1 MRMSSMRGSAGAG
14 SSINVTIVRSC
25 WRSSGSGG
33 KYPGTRTDLTNS
45 PTICALGSM
54 TRLPRRMRWP
64 SRMRSAS
71 SSLSA
76 VCDSSSLGG
85 VAWSVMTFL
94 RRALYCPR
102 SRMSA
107 MTSTAKRN
115 LIAQWA
121 FDTRPVLLRF
131 HLWLEDVE
139 VERAQAEPVSAHT
152 FAPRGIARC
161 LAMTSAATAL
171 GTRLFGDYGGGRGK
185 DKAAVNQVKKAADAV
200 SAYVMSEGLWHLTR
214 TLPENHALMVCLG
227 EGLMPKVGETPEM
240 GANPMLG
247 FGRVYARPELARTV
261 DRRVRRL
268 LNEPGH
274 TFEQFYE
281 WLQGRGI
288 TLWGAAVDTLEN
300 TSRFAEGKPTG
311 PMAVFHLFDS
321 PLTLSRPYEAYM
333 GCLTVPAR
341 VAEAAQSASVLL
353 DYRTSRTQ
361 VAEAIEA
368 AYPGIRREHIHVWTL
383 RGKSRVRRLGR
394 LWEEWAKLGVHLVE
408 DGWKAPSGLEVF
420 TDSGTYAPTFLVG
433 SWQDE
438 ADATHVFLCDGYAAT
453 AEAVQAASLS
463 DVLDVHATMALFS
476 PTFDLPVDVEA
487 RLMHLDP
494 AVPDFAQRLGA
505 LIGGR
510 EVEAGK
516 VRTYAEAIR
525 EAAASN
531 MPLDKRV
538 LQADDFLP
546 EKNWSVLASVGYMCD
561 DPYTGAPGVT
571 QVADHVYRVTTR
583 LATRKASSRVTFT
596 LRLMESL
603 DTTRQV
609 FSPLLV
615 RFLSGVDHT
624 TRPVKISDSGRI
636 RNELQTMIPQALE
649 HDGDRIRVRFERI
662 NEMVL
667 SRQKQATIQ
676 RVLAWYKAN
685 HPVWFAWLDLT

>member
-1 MRMSSMRGSAGAG
+1 M
-14 SSINVTIVRSC
+14 TD
-25 WRSSGSGG
+25 SG
-33 KYPGTRTDLTNS
+33 
-45 PTICALGSM
+45 
-54 TRLPRRMRWP
+54 
-64 SRMRSAS
+64 
-71 SSLSA
+71 
-76 VCDSSSLGG
+76 
-85 VAWSVMTFL
+85 
-94 RRALYCPR
+94 
-102 SRMSA
+102 
-107 MTSTAKRN
+107 KRN
-115 LIAQWA
+115 LVAQWA

-131 HLWLEDVE
+131 HLWLEDVD
-139 VERAQAEPVSAHT
+139 VERSQAEPVSAHT

-171 GTRLFGDYGGGRGK
+171 GTRLFGDFGAGAGQ
-185 DKAAVNQVKKAADAV
+185 DKATVNQVKKAADAV

-227 EGLMPKVGETPEM
+227 EGLMPKVGETAEM

-300 TSRFAEGKPTG
+300 TSRFADGKPTG

-321 PLTLSRPYEAYM
+321 PLRLSRPYESYM

-341 VAEAAQSASVLL
+341 VAEAAANTSVLL
-353 DYRTSRTQ
+353 DYRTPRKQ

-383 RGKSRVRRLGR
+383 RGKSRIHRLGK
-394 LWEEWAKLGVHLVE
+394 LWEEWERVGVHLVD
-408 DGWKAPSGLEVF
+408 DGWKAPSGLAVF

-433 SWQDE
+433 SWRD
-438 ADATHVFLCDGYAAT
+438 AAGATHVFLCDGYAAT
-453 AEAVQAASLS
+453 AEAMQAASLS
-463 DVLDVHATMALFS
+463 DVLDVHSTMSLFS
-476 PTFDLPVDVEA
+476 PTFELPVDVEG
-487 RLMHLDP
+487 RLMQLDP
-494 AVPDFAQRLGA
+494 AAPDFAARLA
-505 LIGGR
+505 QLIGVQQLETGR
-510 EVEAGK
+510 
-516 VRTYAEAIR
+516 VRSYAEAIN
-525 EAAASN
+525 EAATSN
-531 MPLDKRV
+531 MPLGKPV

-546 EKNWSVLASVGYMCD
+546 EKDWHVLASVGYICD
-561 DPYTGAPGVT
+561 DPYTGTPGVT
-571 QVADHVYRVTTR
+571 RVAENIYRVTTR

-596 LRLMESL
+596 LRLMESFEE
-603 DTTRQV
+603 TRQV

-624 TRPVKISDSGRI
+624 TRPVKVSDSGRI

-662 NEMVL
+662 NDRVL
-667 SRQKQATIQ
+667 SADKQAKI
-676 RVLAWYKAN
+676 RGVLEWYKSH
-685 HPVWFAWLDLT
+685 HPVWFEWLELA

>member
-1 MRMSSMRGSAGAG
+1 MTDRA
-14 SSINVTIVRSC
+14 RS
-25 WRSSGSGG
+25 
-33 KYPGTRTDLTNS
+33 DL
-45 PTICALGSM
+45 
-54 TRLPRRMRWP
+54 
-64 SRMRSAS
+64 
-71 SSLSA
+71 
-76 VCDSSSLGG
+76 V
-85 VAWSVMTFL
+85 
-94 RRALYCPR
+94 
-102 SRMSA
+102 
-107 MTSTAKRN
+107 
-115 LIAQWA
+115 AQWA

-139 VERAQAEPVSAHT
+139 VERAQAEPVSAHS

-171 GTRLFGDYGGGRGK
+171 GTRLFGQYGAGAGQ
-185 DKAAVNQVKKAADAV
+185 DKATVNQVKKAADAV

-274 TFEQFYE
+274 TFEQFFE
-281 WLQGRGI
+281 WLRSRGI

-300 TSRFAEGKPTG
+300 TSRFADGKPTG
-311 PMAVFHLFDS
+311 PLAVFHLFDS
-321 PLTLSRPYEAYM
+321 PLRLARPYESYM

-341 VAEAAQSASVLL
+341 VAGAAESASVLL
-353 DYRTSRTQ
+353 DYRTPRKQ
-361 VAEAIEA
+361 VVEAIEA

-383 RGKSRVRRLGR
+383 RGKSRVHRLGR
-394 LWEEWAKLGVHLVE
+394 LWEEWERAGVHLVD
-408 DGWKAPSGLEVF
+408 DGWKAPSGLAVF

-433 SWQDE
+433 SWRDD
-438 ADATHVFLCDGYAAT
+438 ADAVHVFLCDGYAAT
-453 AEAVQAASLS
+453 AEAMQAASLS
-463 DVLDVHATMALFS
+463 DVLDVRSTMSLFS
-476 PTFDLPVDVEA
+476 PTFELPVDVEG
-487 RLMHLDP
+487 RLMQLDP
-494 AVPDFAQRLGA
+494 SAADFAQRLNGLMRGQRLEA
-505 LIGGR
+505 SK
-510 EVEAGK
+510 VE
-516 VRTYAEAIR
+516 TYAEAIR

-531 MPLDKRV
+531 MPLGKPV

-546 EKNWSVLASVGYMCD
+546 QKNWSVLASVGYICD

-571 QVADHVYRVTTR
+571 QVADNIYRVTTR

-596 LRLMESL
+596 LRLMESFE
-603 DTTRQV
+603 TTRQV

-624 TRPVKISDSGRI
+624 TRAVKISDSGRI

-649 HDGDRIRVRFERI
+649 HDGDVIRVHFERI
-662 NEMVL
+662 NEMVM
-667 SRQKQATIQ
+667 SRQKQATIHK
-676 RVLAWYKAN
+676 VLEWYKAN
-685 HPVWFAWLDLT
+685 HPVWFAWLELT

>member
-1 MRMSSMRGSAGAG
+1 
-14 SSINVTIVRSC
+14 
-25 WRSSGSGG
+25 
-33 KYPGTRTDLTNS
+33 
-45 PTICALGSM
+45 M
-54 TRLPRRMRWP
+54 TENDK
-64 SRMRSAS
+64 S
-71 SSLSA
+71 
-76 VCDSSSLGG
+76 
-85 VAWSVMTFL
+85 
-94 RRALYCPR
+94 
-102 SRMSA
+102 
-107 MTSTAKRN
+107 N
-115 LIAQWA
+115 LVAQWA

-139 VERAQAEPVSAHT
+139 VERAQAEPVSAYT
-152 FAPRGIARC
+152 FTPRGIARC

-171 GTRLFGDYGGGRGK
+171 GTRLFGDYGAGAGR
-185 DKAAVNQVKKAADAV
+185 DRAAYNQVKKSADAV

-227 EGLMPKVGETPEM
+227 EGLMPKAGESPEM

-321 PLTLSRPYEAYM
+321 PLRLARPYESYM
-333 GCLTVPAR
+333 GCLTVPSR
-341 VAEAAQSASVLL
+341 VAEAAERASVLL
-353 DYRTSRTQ
+353 DYRTPRKQ

-383 RGKSRVRRLGR
+383 RGKSRVGRLGR
-394 LWEEWAKLGVHLVE
+394 LWAEWEKLGVHLVD

-433 SWQDE
+433 SWQD
-438 ADATHVFLCDGYAAT
+438 AAQATHVFLCDGYAAT

-463 DVLDVHATMALFS
+463 DVLDVRSTMAMFS
-476 PTFDLPVDVEA
+476 PSFELPCDVEA
-487 RLMHLDP
+487 RLMQLEP
-494 AVPDFAQRLGA
+494 GASDFARRLGE
-505 LIGGR
+505 LVGTYEIESGR
-510 EVEAGK
+510 
-516 VRTYAEAIR
+516 VRTYAQAIR
-525 EAAASN
+525 EAAQSN
-531 MPLDKRV
+531 MPMGKHV

-546 EKNWSVLASVGYMCD
+546 EKDWKVLASVGYMCD

-571 QVADHVYRVTTR
+571 QVADGVYRVTTR
-583 LATRKASSRVTFT
+583 LTTRKASSRITFT
-596 LRLMESL
+596 LRLMESFE
-603 DTTRQV
+603 TTRQV

-624 TRPVKISDSGRI
+624 RRPVKISDSGRI

-649 HDGDRIRVRFERI
+649 HDGERIRVHFDRI
-662 NEMVL
+662 NEMVMP
-667 SRQKQATIQ
+667 RDKQAAV
-676 RVLAWYKAN
+676 RKVLEWYKAH
-685 HPVWFAWLDLT
+685 HPVWFEWLEVG